1 MHLNDIL
8 IKNWFLKIIEI
19 IFINKILLKNSNMKK
34 KILKSILHK

>member
-19 IFINKILLKNSNMKK
+19 IFINKILLENSNMKK
-34 KILKSILHK
+34 KILKSSLHK